1 MLEAFVT
8 AHRTV
13 IFAVLLL
20 TLIAVLTWLS
30 VEVTM
35 VYGSVAPL
43 LNSGVGRAL
52 AST

>member
-1 MLEAFVT
+1 MEAFVK
-8 AHRTV
+8 AHRV
-13 IFAVLLL
+13 AIIIGLLGALVAVL
-20 TLIAVLTWLS
+20 VWLS

-35 VYGSVAPL
+35 VYSAVAPL